1 MDNKD
6 FFDAEVESPTNPPPD
21 EGVEIP
27 VRSKIRESLEKARDE
42 GRDVVDEYEQRY
54 YGSRPP
60 KPQEDKMLAV
70 PKRYQRAVRT
80 APANVTED
88 EKLWAAIAHA
98 STILTIGMLV
108 LTAGVG
114 SLVTLFI
121 PFAIYL
127 VYRNK
132 SEFVANHALQ
142 AFAAQVVGTIGFVAL
157 GLAIGLAFSIMLVIS
172 AILIVVLVGIV
183 LLPIVLIVGVV
194 ALAATL
200 LVPLAVLI
208 YSMIGAVDAFEG
220 RYFKYPWIGDW
231 VDGHMYEG

>member
-6 FFDAEVESPTNPPPD
+6 FFDSEVESPINPPLD

-42 GRDVVDEYEQRY
+42 GRDIVDEYEQRY
-54 YGSRPP
+54 YGSHPP
-60 KPQEDKMLAV
+60 KSQEDNRLAV

-88 EKLWAAIAHA
+88 EKLWAAVAHA
-98 STILTIGMLV
+98 SGLLTIGMLV

-114 SLVTLFI
+114 SLVTLLI
-121 PFAIYL
+121 PFGIYL
-127 VYRNK
+127 FHRHT
-132 SEFVANHALQ
+132 SEYVANHALQ
-142 AFAAQVVGTIGFVAL
+142 ALAAQVIGTIGAIALIIGVSVVTLILAIILAFTVVGIILWIPL
-157 GLAIGLAFSIMLVIS
+157 GLIAAI
-172 AILIVVLVGIV
+172 AICAS
-183 LLPIVLIVGVV
+183 LLMPFV
-194 ALAATL
+194 
-200 LVPLAVLI
+200 VLI